1 MAAGPVKLG
10 RTYIKQQAAWG
21 TKLTS
26 FADADAIDVQGVF
39 IPSPTEEALGQPV
52 QRPAFG
58 ASPKQAGSRAGA
70 TAQITWVMSSFT
82 GTTDTIEHQLI
93 EDALGTLQAVTGIG
107 TIDNTSIVTRLDM
120 TTANAAWIGQG
131 FLVGLTG
138 GGKQIAWVKDVDLV
152 STPNEA
158 DITTVAAVP
167 DPAVSVE
174 ATVTIA
180 LDETNLANLPFTMQF
195 QTPATNGAFRAW
207 DGRVNS
213 LTITSNAKGQVTCAA
228 TLQFLDWEAVDAL
241 TAAAFTFPR
250 VQVGPNINANSY
262 DETGTASFCFGE
274 LTIAITQT
282 LTEALCNGSDQG
294 VSQLVTADRTVTIT
308 ERVVASDLYAEAYKA
323 PGTIGERTWGMTSAG
338 AASKRHVAA
347 YGAHIQLAAVSN
359 PVDLGGI
366 WGIERQWEVLS
377 DLNPHDGTAGS
388 STTKATNFRISFG

>member
-39 IPSPTEEALGQPV
+39 IPAPTEEALGQPV

-228 TLQFLDWEAVDAL
+228 TIQFLDWEAVDAL

-250 VQVGPNINANSY
+250 TQVGPNINANSY
-262 DETGTASFCFGE
+262 DETGTVSFCFGE

-294 VSQLVTADRTVTIT
+294 VSQLVTADRAVTIT

-323 PGTIGERTWGMTSAG
+323 PGTIGERTWGLTSAG

>member
-167 DPAVSVE
+167 DPAVSVPR
-174 ATVTIA
+174 ANVT
-180 LDETNLANLPFTMQF
+180 
-195 QTPATNGAFRAW
+195 
-207 DGRVNS
+207 
-213 LTITSNAKGQVTCAA
+213 
-228 TLQFLDWEAVDAL
+228 
-241 TAAAFTFPR
+241 
-250 VQVGPNINANSY
+250 
-262 DETGTASFCFGE
+262 
-274 LTIAITQT
+274 
-282 LTEALCNGSDQG
+282 
-294 VSQLVTADRTVTIT
+294 
-308 ERVVASDLYAEAYKA
+308 
-323 PGTIGERTWGMTSAG
+323 
-338 AASKRHVAA
+338 
-347 YGAHIQLAAVSN
+347 
-359 PVDLGGI
+359 
-366 WGIERQWEVLS
+366 
-377 DLNPHDGTAGS
+377 
-388 STTKATNFRISFG
+388 